1 MLSVYGNSRYKSVIK
16 TTGKGM
22 EFREN
27 LKATRIVPVIVIK
40 QLGHAV
46 PLAKALVEG
55 GLNILEITLRTDAAL
70 EAIQA
75 ISTEVPGAIV
85 GAGTVLNA
93 QQFVD
98 AASAG
103 AKFVVSPGLT
113 EEVVRASRDHLVSI
127 LPGVATASEIMLGLS
142 LGLSTFKF
150 FPAETVGGAPAIK
163 ALGGPFPQVSFCP
176 TGGISAKNLSSYL
189 SLPNVICAGGSWMVP
204 SDLNEEDA
212 FTRATQ
218 MAREARS
225 LAIG

>member
-1 MLSVYGNSRYKSVIK
+1 MD
-16 TTGKGM
+16 
-22 EFREN
+22 FREN

-40 QLGHAV
+40 DLSHAV

-55 GLNILEITLRTDAAL
+55 GLNILEVTLRTEAAL
-70 EAIQA
+70 EAIRA
-75 ISTEVPGAIV
+75 ICAEVKGAIV

-98 AASAG
+98 AADAG

-113 EEVVRASRDHLVSI
+113 EEVVRASRDHMVPL

-142 LGLSTFKF
+142 LGLDTFKF
-150 FPAETVGGAPAIK
+150 FPAENVGGAPAIK
-163 ALGGPFPQVSFCP
+163 SLGGPFPQVSFCP

-189 SLPNVICAGGSWMVP
+189 TLPNVIAAGGSWMVP
-204 SDLNEEDA
+204 PDLNAADA
-212 FTRATQ
+212 FSRATE

-225 LAIG
+225 LATA